1 MKLLARLVLKL
12 SKYLFL
18 LMIKNLIAQ
27 VLSVWDQCPKPG
39 ALKQKQQKQL
49 LGQSVKVRDSNMS
62 HSSSKNMNHQFGG
75 SLFGAQVCHDR
86 VKNNS
91 CTICN
96 KNYKGTKRVRILLV
110 SVIRIIQERDSTTK
124 LIPNQDSQLMV
135 MIQFFRSHL
144 VISIPNKTLKKF
156 RRKFMK
162 LLKET
167 VTSIRIGS
175 TRVRQG

>member
-49 LGQSVKVRDSNMS
+49 LGQSLKVRDSNMS

-86 VKNNS
+86 AKNNS

-96 KNYKGTKRVRILLV
+96 KDCKETQRARILLV
-110 SVIRIIQERDSTTK
+110 NVTKIIQGRDSTIK
-124 LIPNQDSQLMV
+124 FIPHRGSRQMV
-135 MIQFFRSHL
+135 MIQFFPSHL
-144 VISIPNKTLKKF
+144 EISILTMTLKKF

-162 LLKET
+162 LLKEI
-167 VTSIRIGS
+167 VTLIQRGS
-175 TRVRQG
+175 TRVRQD